1 MVYSAP
7 FAAIAVNSSSAQNVS
22 SVLHIGGQAVEA
34 SDLVPLL
41 RAYGMLPA
49 LIKELVLDQAIATVT
64 LTPEA
69 AAAAVEQ
76 FLQANQATTP
86 EQCQGFLA
94 QRGLTQADLPHL
106 AERAQKIQQY
116 KLDTWGNQVE
126 SHFLE
131 RKANLDRVLYSLI
144 RTKEVGLAQE
154 LYFRIQDDGQPFADL
169 ARQYSEGQEAQT
181 GGLIGPVELSVPHPA
196 LARILSISQPGQL
209 WPPTRVGEWFV
220 VVQLEKFFPARLDD
234 PTRQRLL
241 DELFNTWLIERVQS
255 VLQDNLTPS
264 EES

>member
-1 MVYSAP
+1 
-7 FAAIAVNSSSAQNVS
+7 
-22 SVLHIGGQAVEA
+22 
-34 SDLVPLL
+34 
-41 RAYGMLPA
+41 
-49 LIKELVLDQAIATVT
+49 
-64 LTPEA
+64 
-69 AAAAVEQ
+69 
-76 FLQANQATTP
+76 
-86 EQCQGFLA
+86 
-94 QRGLTQADLPHL
+94 
-106 AERAQKIQQY
+106 
-116 KLDTWGNQVE
+116 
-126 SHFLE
+126 
-131 RKANLDRVLYSLI
+131 LI

-241 DELFNTWLIERVQS
+241 DELFNTWLIERVQGL
-255 VLQDNLTPS
+255 LQDNLTLA